1 MLIGALKGYC
11 LGNHLV
17 GLITPLSPK
26 RNPLI
31 LAPVIFSLLIVNN
44 KRVVIRVIRFVFPSH
59 VIVFLEHLFEKT
71 TC

>member
-31 LAPVIFSLLIVNN
+31 LIFLLINN
-44 KRVVIRVIRFVFPSH
+44 KRVVIRVIRFVFLSH